1 MTEGQVFTKPIKP
14 VQTSIWTFQKFM
26 TSSIVWSADY
36 IFSYMYRICT
46 ISNLFDFHER
56 QWLKLS
62 DILFWEKM
70 SDSSEKI
77 RARPTFNC
85 FNIRTVKVRT
95 STPTVRGQ
103 SGVFQIILSWEN
115 LEFRSYI
122 IYVILQGPQISYH
135 IRAKWTRV
143 SPV

>member
-1 MTEGQVFTKPIKP
+1 MAKIIGHFVLGKNVGQFGED
-14 VQTSIWTFQKFM
+14 QGTSDFQ
-26 TSSIVWSADY
+26 
-36 IFSYMYRICT
+36 
-46 ISNLFDFHER
+46 LFQYPDGQGQNVPSH
-56 QWLKLS
+56 S
-62 DILFWEKM
+62 
-70 SDSSEKI
+70 
-77 RARPTFNC
+77 P
-85 FNIRTVKVRT
+85 
-95 STPTVRGQ
+95 GQ

>member
-1 MTEGQVFTKPIKP
+1 MAEIIGQFV
-14 VQTSIWTFQKFM
+14 
-26 TSSIVWSADY
+26 
-36 IFSYMYRICT
+36 
-46 ISNLFDFHER
+46 LG
-56 QWLKLS
+56 
-62 DILFWEKM
+62 KM

-77 RARPTFNC
+77 RARPTLNC

-95 STPTVRGQ
+95 ATPTVRGQ